1 MPRKTAPPRGQKRAT
16 KSVTGRPAVSTPR
29 RAEPR
34 VSEFPRGKSG
44 VSEPRRS
51 VNRPPT
57 NRAGQAA
64 PAPTD
69 PIEQLYARGL
79 TDGLPVVPPTRERVQ
94 RALDALGRPADEL
107 IALVPPNYGRATV
120 EKIAIN
126 AVMAGCRPEYLPV
139 VMAAVEAVCDEA
151 FDLHGVSATTNAP
164 APLVIVNGPIR
175 LALDINCGAGVFGP
189 GWRANATIGRAL
201 RFVCVNLGGAV
212 PGVVSMSTLA
222 HPGRYT
228 YCIGEREEASPWE
241 SLAVEHGFA
250 PTDDTVALLAADA
263 PITVYDQRSRTAP
276 DLCAT
281 IAATMAVIENHKMT
295 HWGDTLLVLSP
306 EHAAIIAGDGWHK
319 ADVRRFLFERLRRP
333 VRELVPGKNGG
344 DGLPE
349 HVLRKFADPEHD
361 ATLIPKFREPENIK
375 VVVAGGSAGRFSAVV
390 AGWSFSKGSN
400 LVMRRIR

>member
-1 MPRKTAPPRGQKRAT
+1 MAL
-16 KSVTGRPAVSTPR
+16 
-29 RAEPR
+29 AE
-34 VSEFPRGKSG
+34 
-44 VSEPRRS
+44 
-51 VNRPPT
+51 
-57 NRAGQAA
+57 
-64 PAPTD
+64 TD
-69 PIEQLYARGL
+69 PLEAFYARGV

-94 RALDALGRPADEL
+94 RALAACGRAADEL
-107 IALVPPNYGRATV
+107 IALVPPNFGRATV

-126 AVMAGCRPEYLPV
+126 AVMAGCRPDYLPV
-139 VMAAVEAVCDEA
+139 VLAAVEAVCDDA

-175 LALDINCGAGVFGP
+175 LALDINCGAGLFGP

-201 RFVCVNLGGAV
+201 RLVCVNVGGAT
-212 PGVVSMSTLA
+212 PGVVSMSTFA

-228 YCIGEREEASPWE
+228 YCIGEREEASPWD

-250 PTDDTVALLAADA
+250 PGESTVAVLAADA

-281 IAATMAVIENHKMT
+281 LAGTLAVIEHHKMT

-306 EHAAIIAGDGWHK
+306 EHAAIVAGDGWGK
-319 ADVRRFLFERLRRP
+319 AEVRRFLWDRLQRP
-333 VRELVPGKNGG
+333 VRDLVPGVNGG

-349 HVLRKFADPEHD
+349 HVLRKFADPAHD
-361 ATLIPKFREPENIK
+361 DTLIPKFRAPGNIK
-375 VVVAGGSAGRFSAVV
+375 ILVAGGSAGRFSAVV
-390 AGWSFSKGSN
+390 PGWTFSKGSN